1 MPVIHFRP
9 TDSKESEVWQQE
21 FNKDVITEKN
31 SAFVREIPEPVSQVG
46 KTHTLF
52 INLNDNTL
60 FYKYED
66 RPLTAEEEL
75 AQLKEQYA
83 MMQTAIDD
91 LIFGGGF

>member
-1 MPVIHFRP
+1 MPVVHFRS
-9 TDSKESEVWQQE
+9 TDLKGSEVWQQE
-21 FNKDVITEKN
+21 FNKNVATEKN
-31 SAFVREIPEPVSQVG
+31 SLFVREIHEPVSQVG
-46 KTHTLF
+46 KAHTLF
-52 INLNDNTL
+52 INLNDNSL
-60 FYKYED
+60 FYKYTD